1 MRKEVD
7 EVESA
12 LAELREAL
20 ARAGIILPS
29 LGLDPVSYAHRTMPP
44 LVELGRCNMETARR
58 LAKALGER

>member
-1 MRKEVD
+1 MKNRD
-7 EVESA
+7 EVETVIK
-12 LAELREAL
+12 ELREAL

-44 LVELGRCNMETARR
+44 LVELGRCNMDTARR